1 VSHRRRQVS
10 VIGASRADD
19 ELTGRAEE
27 VGRRLAE
34 AGLVVVCG
42 GLTGVMEGV
51 SRGAAGA
58 GGEVIGIL
66 PGPEPAE
73 ANEHVT
79 HVVASGVG
87 FGRNLSVVASGDAVI
102 AIGGEW
108 GTLSEIAF
116 ARNLGR
122 AVVALETWE
131 LTRRDGTDPGL
142 TIVDSPEAAVKAVLE
157 AIR

>member
-1 VSHRRRQVS
+1 MSRPRQVS
-10 VIGASRADD
+10 VIGASRAG
-19 ELTGRAEE
+19 EALTSKAEE
-27 VGRRLAE
+27 VGTLLAE

-42 GLTGVMEGV
+42 GHGGVMEGV
-51 SRGAAGA
+51 SRGAKEA

-66 PGPEPAE
+66 PGAEPDE

-79 HVVASGVG
+79 HVVASGIG

-116 ARNLGR
+116 ARNLER
-122 AVVALETWE
+122 PVVALETWE

-142 TIVDSPEAAVKAVLE
+142 TIVESPQAAVKAVLE

>member
-1 VSHRRRQVS
+1 M
-10 VIGASRADD
+10 IGASRADD
-19 ELTGRAEE
+19 GLTAKAED
-27 VGRRLAE
+27 VGRLLAE

-42 GLTGVMEGV
+42 GRTGVMEGV
-51 SRGAAGA
+51 SKGATEA

-66 PGPEPAE
+66 PGAEPDE

-79 HVVASGVG
+79 HVVASGIG

-108 GTLSEIAF
+108 GTLSEIGF
-116 ARNLGR
+116 ARNLER
-122 AVVALETWE
+122 PVVALETWE

-142 TIVDSPEAAVKAVLE
+142 TIVESPQAAVKAVLE
-157 AIR
+157 VLR

>member
-1 VSHRRRQVS
+1 LSRRRQVS

-19 ELTGRAEE
+19 ELTAKAEE

-42 GLTGVMEGV
+42 GLSGVMEGA
-51 SRGAAGA
+51 SRGAAEA

-66 PGPEPAE
+66 PGPEPDE
-73 ANEHVT
+73 ANPHVT

-87 FGRNLSVVASGDAVI
+87 YGRNLSVVASGDAVI

-108 GTLSEIAF
+108 GTLSEIGF

-131 LTRRDGTDPGL
+131 LTRRDGADPGL
-142 TIVDSPEAAVKAVLE
+142 TIVETPEAAVKAVLE

>member
-1 VSHRRRQVS
+1 MSRRRQVS

-19 ELTGRAEE
+19 ELTAKAEE

-42 GLTGVMEGV
+42 GLSGVMEGA
-51 SRGAAGA
+51 SRGAAEA

-66 PGPEPAE
+66 PGPEPDE
-73 ANEHVT
+73 ANPHVT

-87 FGRNLSVVASGDAVI
+87 YGRNLSVVASGDAVI

-108 GTLSEIAF
+108 GTLSEIGF

-122 AVVALETWE
+122 PVVALETWE
-131 LTRRDGTDPGL
+131 LTRRDGADPGL
-142 TIVDSPEAAVKAVLE
+142 TIVESPQAAVAAVLE
-157 AIR
+157 MLV

>member
-1 VSHRRRQVS
+1 VSRRRQVS

-19 ELTGRAEE
+19 QLSAKAEE

-42 GLTGVMEGV
+42 GMSGVMEGA
-51 SRGAAGA
+51 SRGATGA

-66 PGPEPAE
+66 PGAEPDD

-79 HVVASGVG
+79 HVVASGIG

-116 ARNLGR
+116 ARNLER
-122 AVVALETWE
+122 PVVALETWE

-142 TIVDSPEAAVKAVLE
+142 TIVETPEAAVAAVLE
-157 AIR
+157 VLL

>member
-1 VSHRRRQVS
+1 MKRRRQVS

-19 ELTGRAEE
+19 GLTAKAEE
-27 VGRRLAE
+27 VGRLLAE

-42 GLTGVMEGV
+42 GKSGVMEGV
-51 SRGAAGA
+51 SKGATEA

-66 PGPEPAE
+66 PGAEPDE
-73 ANEHVT
+73 ANAHVT
-79 HVVASGVG
+79 HVVASGIG

-108 GTLSEIAF
+108 GTLSEIGF
-116 ARNLGR
+116 ARNLDR
-122 AVVALETWE
+122 PVVALETWE

-142 TIVDSPEAAVKAVLE
+142 TIVETPEAAVKAVLE
-157 AIR
+157 SIR

>member
-1 VSHRRRQVS
+1 MARRRQVS

-19 ELTGRAEE
+19 GLAAKAEE

-42 GLTGVMEGV
+42 GLGGVMDGV
-51 SRGAAGA
+51 SRGAAAA

-66 PGPEPAE
+66 PGPEPDE
-73 ANEHVT
+73 VNEHVT
-79 HVVASGVG
+79 HVVASGIG
-87 FGRNLSVVASGDAVI
+87 YGRNLSVVASGDAVI

-116 ARNLGR
+116 ARNLER
-122 AVVALETWE
+122 PVVALETWE
-131 LTRRDGTDPGL
+131 LTRRDGIDPGL
-142 TIVDSPEAAVKAVLE
+142 TIVETPEAAVKAVLE
-157 AIR
+157 SIR